1 MLTKKA
7 ATGGGSPS
15 VQPSPQRVAM
25 DAIIQGSIVDLFQTC
40 GVALAPQPRGR
51 ANLATLPIP
60 EVSAAVTFMLMTP
73 EDPRPAHGRLTL
85 SIPEAV
91 FEIMNCQSARRPPLN
106 DWIRELTNQLAA
118 RLKHRFLQFRVSM
131 NVALPSVVAREA
143 MENQR
148 TKFPTQR
155 VYLGRTLRGE
165 VLVTLDAPIDEA
177 KLTYSGAVE
186 VGSEGDIILF

>member
-1 MLTKKA
+1 MLKKA
-7 ATGGGSPS
+7 AVGQPGPS
-15 VQPSPQRVAM
+15 AQPQRVAM

-51 ANLATLPIP
+51 SNFATLVIP
-60 EVSAAVTFMLMTP
+60 EVTAAVSFTLTTQ
-73 EDPRPAHGRLTL
+73 EVPRPVPGRLTL

-91 FEIMNCQSARRPPLN
+91 FEIMNAQSSRRPPLS

-118 RLKHRFLQFRVSM
+118 RIKHRFLQFRVAM
-131 NVALPSVVAREA
+131 VVGLPGLIAREA

-148 TKFPTQR
+148 TRFPTQR

-165 VLVTLDAPIDEA
+165 VLVTLDAPIDES

-186 VGSEGDIILF
+186 VGSEGDVILF